1 MDIQTQ
7 QQIEQQLRSRW
18 QQVYPLLLDRF
29 TTVSR
34 ADLDSAT
41 SADDL
46 VRRIADKSHY
56 SERYVEERIG
66 ELVGAGVGVSSRS
79 SFGSTS
85 SGSQQGGQQQVPF
98 GASQQQGG
106 AS

>member
-1 MDIQTQ
+1 MDSNQKQ
-7 QQIEQQLRSRW
+7 ALEQNLRSQW
-18 QQVYPLLLDRF
+18 GKVYPQILDRF

-56 SERYVEERIG
+56 SERYVESRLG
-66 ELVGAGVGVSSRS
+66 ELVGVGASGGTGEQFGGIREQ
-79 SFGSTS
+79 SFGGGT
-85 SGSQQGGQQQVPF
+85 SQQ
-98 GASQQQGG
+98 
-106 AS
+106 

>member
-1 MDIQTQ
+1 MDINQKQ
-7 QQIEQQLRSRW
+7 ALEQNLRSQW
-18 QQVYPLLLDRF
+18 GKVYPQILDRF

-56 SERYVEERIG
+56 SERYVESRLG
-66 ELVGAGVGVSSRS
+66 ELVGVGAGSASGEQFGGIREQ
-79 SFGSTS
+79 SFGGGT
-85 SGSQQGGQQQVPF
+85 SQQ
-98 GASQQQGG
+98 
-106 AS
+106 